1 LNATEVIEGRERWCV
16 EHGDALEVLKKLP
29 SSSLD
34 AWVNDPPSGIAFMG
48 RDWDKD
54 KGGAEAWIAWFE
66 ELSREVF
73 RVLKPGAHG
82 FVWSLPRT
90 SHWTG
95 TALERAGFEI
105 RDQLHHVFGSGFPKS
120 LNVGRDIV
128 ERCEER
134 YGCGSSCTCELDP
147 RVGRAARNDVGRQRR
162 EDHRIHVE
170 SGSRSQ
176 EEARDPNLPID
187 ARRDRSGVRD
197 VWPGDSAQEQRLFCS
212 KACANSAQKKRDSEA
227 LRYGP
232 GWKKLRREIRARDRV
247 CRVCAKTPAQNGSAL
262 HVHHIKPF
270 RIGGTNHP
278 DNLVALCETCH
289 HLIEAATTQALDSI
303 PIDVSLEGSLLTICL
318 AGQVVSQRSC
328 APGASGQTEPG

>member
-1 LNATEVIEGRERWCV
+1 MAADHRAHVNWTPEL
-16 EHGDALEVLKKLP
+16 DALLGTMSDDNVAKIIGFTSNPVRDRRKKL
-29 SSSLD
+29 
-34 AWVNDPPSGIAFMG
+34 GIPTYRSTRG
-48 RDWDKD
+48 
-54 KGGAEAWIAWFE
+54 
-66 ELSREVF
+66 
-73 RVLKPGAHG
+73 
-82 FVWSLPRT
+82 
-90 SHWTG
+90 
-95 TALERAGFEI
+95 EI
-105 RDQLHHVFGSGFPKS
+105 DLA
-120 LNVGRDIV
+120 
-128 ERCEER
+128 CA
-134 YGCGSSCTCELDP
+134 TC
-147 RVGRAARNDVGRQRR
+147 GRAIRR
-162 EDHRIHVE
+162 K
-170 SGSRSQ
+170 S
-176 EEARDPNLPID
+176 
-187 ARRDRSGVRD
+187 RDRRRSK
-197 VWPGDSAQEQRLFCS
+197 RLFCS